1 MESIRNKLG
10 WGLSAALALLLLAAL
25 AGVVHGGPLDPTGPP
40 GSTGKNVIT
49 SLPFGISQPGSYVLN
64 SNLTGVSSQNGIN
77 ITANNV
83 TIDLQGFELVG
94 VPGSLHGIAHIS
106 GSLSG
111 LTVRNGTIRNWGQLG
126 ISAGPGV
133 LVDEVSFKANNGGV
147 FAGDG
152 ATLTNCR
159 IEGSIGTSS
168 ILGNR
173 AVVSKCT
180 FDSNG
185 SGCTNCPGIQVGQD
199 STVTET
205 VARNNGGIEIQAGT
219 GSTLENCTA
228 DGNGTAGEGILV
240 AADSTVRGC
249 TARNNGGDEIQAAG
263 PSLVRECVADGNGT
277 AGFGISV
284 GEGST
289 VSNCTVRN
297 NGNAEINALD
307 RSIIENCG
315 VDGWTGS
322 ARGPGGGILVGTAS
336 VVRGCTVANNAN
348 GGLIVVG
355 ANNRLE
361 GNHVRA
367 NSINGILVQG
377 SGNVVVQNDSAL
389 NGSNTLSDNCG
400 DAGGND
406 FVKATGTAGAG
417 PFDNICD

>member
-133 LVDEVSFKANNGGV
+133 LVDGVSFKANNGGV

-185 SGCTNCPGIQVGQD
+185 SGCTGCPGIQVGQD

-228 DGNGTAGEGILV
+228 DGNGTAG
-240 AADSTVRGC
+240 
-249 TARNNGGDEIQAAG
+249 
-263 PSLVRECVADGNGT
+263 
-277 AGFGISV
+277 FGISV
-284 GEGST
+284 GEGSK

>member
-49 SLPFGISQPGSYVLN
+49 SLPFGIGQPGSYVLN

-133 LVDEVSFKANNGGV
+133 LVDGVSFKANNGGV

-185 SGCTNCPGIQVGQD
+185 S
-199 STVTET
+199 
-205 VARNNGGIEIQAGT
+205 
-219 GSTLENCTA
+219 
-228 DGNGTAGEGILV
+228 
-240 AADSTVRGC
+240 
-249 TARNNGGDEIQAAG
+249 
-263 PSLVRECVADGNGT
+263 

-322 ARGPGGGILVGTAS
+322 ARGPGAGIILGTAS